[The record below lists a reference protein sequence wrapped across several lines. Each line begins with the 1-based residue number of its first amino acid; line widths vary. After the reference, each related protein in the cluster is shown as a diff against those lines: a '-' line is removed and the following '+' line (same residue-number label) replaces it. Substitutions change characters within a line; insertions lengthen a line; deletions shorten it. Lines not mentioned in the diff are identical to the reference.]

1 MEDKAE
7 DKHAHSIPLDPAGR
21 AGHSEDDGTEEVR
34 PDLAFKR
41 LAIVNAVFFG
51 LPNAGDRNW
60 VLIDAGI
67 PGTAGRIKR
76 AAARRFG
83 KDARP
88 AAIIQTHGH
97 FDHVG
102 ALEEL
107 AAEWDVPV
115 YAHPL
120 EYPYLNGQAAY
131 PPPDPTVGGGLMAA
145 LSGLYP
151 RGPVDI
157 GTRLCSLPDD
167 HTLPFMP
174 GWTWLHVPGHTPGQV
189 ALWRGSDKTLIAAD
203 AFITTAQE
211 SAYAVAVQKP
221 EMHGPPMYFTPDWAS
236 ARTSVEVLAALE
248 PDRVVTGHGPAMQ
261 GAEMQAALHAL
272 ARDFVRIAVPEH
284 GRYVLH
290 PATAADGTAYA
301 PPKL

>member
-1 MEDKAE
+1 ME
-7 DKHAHSIPLDPAGR
+7 HAIPLDPAGR

-41 LAIVNAVFFG
+41 LAIVNSLFFG
-51 LPNAGDRNW
+51 LPDAGDRQW
-60 VLIDAGI
+60 TLIDCGI
-67 PGTAGRIKR
+67 PGTAGLIKR

-83 KDARP
+83 ENARP

-107 AAEWDVPV
+107 AAEWDAPV

-120 EYPYLNGQAAY
+120 ELPYLNGQAAY
-131 PPPDPTVGGGLMAA
+131 PPPDPAVGGGLMAA
-145 LSGLYP
+145 ISGIYP
-151 RGPVDI
+151 RGPVSL
-157 GTRLCSLPDD
+157 GTRLHALPDD
-167 HTLPFMP
+167 HSVPFMP
-174 GWTWLHVPGHTPGQV
+174 GWTWLHVPGHTPGQI

-203 AFITTAQE
+203 AFVTTAQE

-221 EMHGPPMYFTPDWAS
+221 EMHGPPMYFTPDWVS
-236 ARTSVEVLAALE
+236 ARKAVEVLAALE
-248 PDRVVTGHGPAMQ
+248 PDLVITGHGPAMQ
-261 GAEMQAALHAL
+261 GAEMRAALHTL
-272 ARDFVRIAVPEH
+272 ARDFDQIAVPEH

-290 PATAADGTAYA
+290 PATAEDGTAYA
-301 PPKL
+301 APSL